1 MPPCC
6 DNKGGAVEQLV
17 PIFLGGDPLMK
28 RTSVVIA
35 LALFGLTGSAFAN
48 EANYG
53 RNMASACGSCHGTN
67 GKSVG
72 GMEALAGYPKD
83 KMVKAVQD
91 FRSGS
96 KPATVMH
103 QLAKGYTDAQIEA
116 IAAYYAAQK

>member
-1 MPPCC
+1 
-6 DNKGGAVEQLV
+6 
-17 PIFLGGDPLMK
+17 MK
-28 RTSVVIA
+28 PTSVLVA

-53 RNMASACGSCHGTN
+53 RNMASACSSCHGTN

-83 KMVKAVQD
+83 KLVKALKD
-91 FRSGS
+91 FREGA

-103 QLAKGYTDAQIEA
+103 QLAKGYTDAQVEA
-116 IAAYYAAQK
+116 IATFYAAQK